1 MMNMRGETSL
11 VPARRML
18 LKNATWPSSS
28 SAPHSPFFYFISR
41 GGSDC
46 RKTSFILSNLLK
58 IFCYSQ
64 ELTLTDQG
72 RIWFI
77 ISLYCTINP
86 DRTPP
91 GTHLTIILNNIVIPT
106 PVTSRA
112 SSSELLNCWQV
123 VDQCVRGG
131 HHPQAVEVPRG
142 EEGLPPPLVPLLHRR
157 HERSAGETQSFMR
170 LLNSCLEMLQSMN
183 E

>member
-28 SAPHSPFFYFISR
+28 SAPHSPFSYFISR

-91 GTHLTIILNNIVIPT
+91 GTHLTIILNNIVIQHQSP
-106 PVTSRA
+106 
-112 SSSELLNCWQV
+112 
-123 VDQCVRGG
+123 
-131 HHPQAVEVPRG
+131 PQPAPQNFSIVG
-142 EEGLPPPLVPLLHRR
+142 
-157 HERSAGETQSFMR
+157 R
-170 LLNSCLEMLQSMN
+170 LLTSVYEAVTIHKQLKCHEEKKDYLPLWFLYCIAAMNALLVRPSPSCAF
-183 E
+183 